1 MADFW
6 LDKYKPT
13 KLTEIIGNTDTVAN
27 LNVWVKKFHKNKGK
41 VVLDKNTPP
50 NNIYNNML
58 LSGNHGVGKEVIV
71 KLILEINNYYYDWLQ
86 YHDEKSSNLLD
97 DIENNISR
105 NANRNFYINDKK
117 RYALVID
124 DIEKITLK
132 REKTR
137 LIELI
142 KNNNKNGYFPIIF
155 ISNFQHNKLITE
167 IKKHSNIFTLIKPAN
182 NEIKELIYKII
193 KDENINIES
202 KKVLDVLLHF
212 TQNDVRK
219 VILTLYDIKLSFDD
233 KNVTLENL
241 EKFIANSQKKE
252 KDVSLFDATRQLV
265 DNYTGINSS
274 LKHYNVDKV
283 LVPLTIYENYYK
295 SLSYENR
302 REDIKI
308 INTLKNVTKSISIGD
323 VIETNIYTD
332 QNWYLHDIHGFYTCA
347 KSSYYIN
354 KYKKKEKN
362 YDIDFSAEINRSH
375 LKNINKKNIKILQ
388 QMVNTPV
395 VKSYDMN
402 FSSDLNQ
409 TSLKNIN
416 KKNIINLQKLFTNKS
431 FNDILTINKIVYNF
445 IQNNRIEELFN
456 LLISYN
462 VTVKMI
468 ENFIKIDK
476 SLELIKLPPKSKKR
490 INALIKSHKLKLLNQ
505 Q

>member
-13 KLTEIIGNTDTVAN
+13 KLNDVIGNTDTVSDIN
-27 LNVWVKKFHKNKGK
+27 RWVRKFHKNKNK
-41 VVLDKNTPP
+41 VVIDKNSPA
-50 NNIYNNML
+50 NNIYNNMII
-58 LSGNHGVGKEVIV
+58 SGNHGVGKEVII
-71 KLILEINNYYYDWLQ
+71 KLILELNNYYYDWLQ

-97 DIENNISR
+97 NIENNISR

-117 RYALVID
+117 KYALVVD

-137 LIELI
+137 LLDLI
-142 KNNNKNGYFPIIF
+142 KNNNVNGYFPIIF

-167 IKKHSNIFTLIKPAN
+167 IKKYSSVCTLVKPTN
-182 NEIKELIYKII
+182 NEIMELMYTII
-193 KDENINIES
+193 KNESIKIES
-202 KKVLDVLLHF
+202 KDIINVLLHF
-212 TQNDVRK
+212 AQNDVRK
-219 VILTLYDIKLSFDD
+219 LILTLYDIKLSFDE
-233 KNVTLENL
+233 NVVTLDNL
-241 EKFIANSQKKE
+241 EKFIFSSQKKE
-252 KDVSLFDATRQLV
+252 KDTSLFDATRQLI
-265 DNYTGINSS
+265 DSYSGINYS

-295 SLSYENR
+295 SLAYENR
-302 REDIKI
+302 RDDIKI

-354 KYKKKEKN
+354 KYKKRKKE
-362 YDIDFSAEINRSH
+362 F
-375 LKNINKKNIKILQ
+375 NINFSCDVGRASSNHVNINQTNTLQ
-388 QMVNTPV
+388 RIMSVPV
-395 VKSYDMN
+395 VKPYDMN

-416 KKNIINLQKLFTNKS
+416 KKNIINLQKLFINKS
-431 FNDILTINKIVYNF
+431 FSDILTINKIVYNF
-445 IQNNRIEELFN
+445 IQNNKIEELFN
-456 LLISYN
+456 LLVHYN

-476 SLELIKLPPKSKKR
+476 SLELVKLPPKSKKR
-490 INALIKSHKLKLLNQ
+490 VNALIKTRKLKLATK
-505 Q
+505 